1 MKGNYSFIVA
11 LAVSLLVAG
20 CATTERTPPQR
31 LTGNPA
37 VDAPALLTNG
47 PSRDKVLLQY
57 RIAATAMQ
65 RGQFDEAKRLLD
77 DAILEVTSPA
87 RPVTGEIVLEEL
99 DAEEVLDTLDL
110 VEDEIPIPGPPMPPP
125 TPAPAG
131 KTRPPPPPP
140 PKRR

>member
-1 MKGNYSFIVA
+1 MRVERPDLNYPMRVIHSFTMA

-37 VDAPALLTNG
+37 VDAPTLLTNG

-77 DAILEVTSPA
+77 DAILTISGIIGKDTEA
-87 RPVTGEIVLEEL
+87 R
-99 DAEEVLDTLDL
+99 
-110 VEDEIPIPGPPMPPP
+110 
-125 TPAPAG
+125 
-131 KTRPPPPPP
+131 K
-140 PKRR
+140 